1 MFQPDRLYLTDDPD
15 LLAILEGKHSRQSWR
30 CEKRGPAYMKA
41 GKRVYYRGDDLNAF
55 LNRHRV
61 EPRDAA

>member
-15 LLAILEGKHSRQSWR
+15 LVAIWTASTLANWR
-30 CEKRGPAYMKA
+30 YEKRGPAYMKA

-55 LNRHRV
+55 LERHRV
-61 EPRDAA
+61 DPAAAA